1 MVLLTTSTSMKSC
14 EELCEECCSLTA
26 CDTEL
31 CNEML
36 YKMFGCNCNC
46 CPELEHEEYEDEE
59 YDDDDEEF
67 EFEEIPEEE
76 LEVTCEARNREEL
89 ARCLEVDT

>member
-1 MVLLTTSTSMKSC
+1 
-14 EELCEECCSLTA
+14 
-26 CDTEL
+26 
-31 CNEML
+31 ML

-67 EFEEIPEEE
+67 VDEEFEFVEIPEEE
-76 LEVTCEARNREEL
+76 LEVTCEARSREEL
-89 ARCLEVDT
+89 AKCLEVGY